1 MIIDLL
7 RQEHRNIEKV
17 ASPAVCGR
25 KRPRRIWN
33 LRASLRVNG
42 GTCGER
48 NSERR
53 DQHRFVHGSFRLCFC
68 SFGGCTE
75 LAQNAR

>member
-1 MIIDLL
+1 
-7 RQEHRNIEKV
+7 
-17 ASPAVCGR
+17 
-25 KRPRRIWN
+25 

-75 LAQNAR
+75 LAQTAR